1 MPLCPVL
8 LTGSSNSCCL
18 LDVFQTKLND
28 DDDDDDDDDGME
40 NEHT

>member
-1 MPLCPVL
+1 MF
-8 LTGSSNSCCL
+8 
-18 LDVFQTKLND
+18 FQTKLNDD